1 MNQRE
6 LFFNYVAQ
14 TSPEPI
20 ALEIVDAKGVYV
32 YDIANKA
39 YMDLISGVSVSNIGH
54 CHHEVV
60 KAVQDQVQKYMH
72 TNVYGEYILSPQT
85 QMAEALVSL
94 LPPTLNTVYF
104 VNSGSEAI
112 EGAMKLAKRF
122 TGRYELIS
130 CENAY
135 HGSTNGALSLMGNDD
150 FTQSFRPLLPSTNR
164 IAFGKMDDLERISH
178 QTAAVI
184 IEPVQGE
191 AGIRCASNTY
201 WKALRQRCTQ
211 TGTLLVFDEIQTGFG
226 RTASLFAFQNIGIVP
241 DMLTLAKAMGGG
253 MPIGAFVASKEIMK
267 TLMSNPVLGHITT
280 FGGHPV
286 SCAAALASL
295 QVIEKQKL
303 YEKVQRKSD
312 LFVQYL
318 NDLKQI
324 KEIRRKGLLI
334 ALEFNDRELNFKV
347 IRSCLEKGVIVDW
360 FLFCDTAL
368 RIAPPLIIS
377 DQEIMQASTIIK
389 EAIIENT

>member
-201 WKALRQRCTQ
+201 
-211 TGTLLVFDEIQTGFG
+211 
-226 RTASLFAFQNIGIVP
+226 
-241 DMLTLAKAMGGG
+241 
-253 MPIGAFVASKEIMK
+253 
-267 TLMSNPVLGHITT
+267 
-280 FGGHPV
+280 
-286 SCAAALASL
+286 
-295 QVIEKQKL
+295 
-303 YEKVQRKSD
+303 
-312 LFVQYL
+312 
-318 NDLKQI
+318 
-324 KEIRRKGLLI
+324 
-334 ALEFNDRELNFKV
+334 
-347 IRSCLEKGVIVDW
+347 
-360 FLFCDTAL
+360 
-368 RIAPPLIIS
+368 
-377 DQEIMQASTIIK
+377 
-389 EAIIENT
+389 

>member
-1 MNQRE
+1 
-6 LFFNYVAQ
+6 
-14 TSPEPI
+14 
-20 ALEIVDAKGVYV
+20 
-32 YDIANKA
+32 
-39 YMDLISGVSVSNIGH
+39 
-54 CHHEVV
+54 
-60 KAVQDQVQKYMH
+60 
-72 TNVYGEYILSPQT
+72 
-85 QMAEALVSL
+85 
-94 LPPTLNTVYF
+94 
-104 VNSGSEAI
+104 
-112 EGAMKLAKRF
+112 
-122 TGRYELIS
+122 
-130 CENAY
+130 
-135 HGSTNGALSLMGNDD
+135 
-150 FTQSFRPLLPSTNR
+150 
-164 IAFGKMDDLERISH
+164 
-178 QTAAVI
+178 
-184 IEPVQGE
+184 
-191 AGIRCASNTY
+191 
-201 WKALRQRCTQ
+201 LRQRCTQ